1 MRCVRSGVKRTQKRR
16 IGLPTQR
23 TGLPE
28 IWVWRTAWLSLA
40 FHRNRT
46 DCSPQS
52 APISALCQPF
62 LRAKPHQVK
71 MAAEDEKKSSA
82 SSDGAS
88 SSGAHWR
95 PTSTGSMILLSSVFA
110 ATILSG
116 FALTVRSSRRE
127 GEPSLPPS
135 AERPSRMALRALG
148 LGTLAAM
155 VGTGALCASLAYA
168 LGIKEVGFQQAV
180 LFITA
185 IATWVQWNK

>member
-1 MRCVRSGVKRTQKRR
+1 
-16 IGLPTQR
+16 
-23 TGLPE
+23 
-28 IWVWRTAWLSLA
+28 
-40 FHRNRT
+40 
-46 DCSPQS
+46 
-52 APISALCQPF
+52 
-62 LRAKPHQVK
+62 

-88 SSGAHWR
+88 SSVAHWR

-116 FALTVRSSRRE
+116 FALHVRSSRKE
-127 GEPSLPPS
+127 GEPSLPPN

-185 IATWVQWNK
+185 IATWVQLK